1 MIALP
6 AVKFFLTACGIENP
20 SKTGTVWVTP
30 SPESHTKPVNFP
42 HEYKERTA

>member
-1 MIALP
+1 
-6 AVKFFLTACGIENP
+6 
-20 SKTGTVWVTP
+20 VWVTP